1 MNALAAALRPATAPP
16 RWRRGF
22 GMLLLAV
29 ALIAAALAAWGG
41 SRDATVLP
49 LEPLRL
55 DAVRKQP
62 GSQPVVN
69 RPVALVLGGG
79 GLRGFA
85 HIGVLRAVEEHGIRP
100 DIVVGTSAGALVGAA
115 YASGTS
121 VRQLEADALAI
132 DVPSL
137 IDWTLD
143 EGGLMRG
150 DEIARWV
157 DRATYGRRIERFPI
171 RFGAVATDLDSGD
184 AVLLASGAPGDAV
197 RASAAVPGAT
207 VPVAYPGGHLVDG
220 GVASLVP
227 VRFAR
232 AMGAHTV
239 IAVDIYCGNDGT
251 TELSA
256 PGVIR
261 RSMHLQTCL
270 LAKPELNDA
279 DVVIQVD
286 IAMPKMSDI
295 GSRQKAIEAGYEA
308 AKAVLNAP
316 KTATSSMNPVPSQS
330 RKAFSG

>member
-1 MNALAAALRPATAPP
+1 MNALVAALRPETRP
-16 RWRRGF
+16 RRWPLGLA
-22 GMLLLAV
+22 MLV
-29 ALIAAALAAWGG
+29 AAAFVAAALAAWGG
-41 SRDATVLP
+41 TREATVLP

-55 DAVRKQP
+55 EMVGKQLP
-62 GSQPVVN
+62 LPD

-85 HIGVLRAVEEHGIRP
+85 HIGVLRALEEHGIRP

-115 YASGTS
+115 YASGTT
-121 VRQLEADALAI
+121 VEQLADDALRL
-132 DVPSL
+132 DVPAL

-157 DRATYGRRIERFPI
+157 DRATHGKRIEDFPM

-184 AVLLASGAPGDAV
+184 AVLLASGAPGNAV

-239 IAVDIYCGNDGT
+239 IAVDIYCAAAGT
-251 TELSA
+251 GELSA
-256 PGVIR
+256 PHVIQR
-261 RSMHLQTCL
+261 AMHLQTCL
-270 LAKPELNDA
+270 LAKAELNDA
-279 DVVIQVD
+279 DVVIQANVP
-286 IAMPKMSDI
+286 MPKMSDI
-295 GSRQKAIEAGYEA
+295 SSRQKAIEAGYKT
-308 AKAVLNAP
+308 AKAVLGTPRTDASSINAL
-316 KTATSSMNPVPSQS
+316 PSIP
-330 RKAFSG
+330 REGAKPAG